1 MFEILIMTSE
11 PYLLPPAHCPHPSTS
26 SLGSTMFLSGLY
38 GDLDMPI
45 LRLGGCD
52 LIWRKGLCRYN
63 YMTNLE
69 MRSSWIS
76 QVGLKSNDRC
86 LADGS
91 EKN

>member
-1 MFEILIMTSE
+1 
-11 PYLLPPAHCPHPSTS
+11 
-26 SLGSTMFLSGLY
+26 MFLSGLY

-69 MRSSWIS
+69 VI
-76 QVGLKSNDRC
+76 LD
-86 LADGS
+86 
-91 EKN
+91 